1 MIHHI
6 VFKQNDKAM
15 INSTR
20 FLFRKVLLI
29 FFVCSLIVSGCD
41 RNKVKSVIPS
51 LPAGAK
57 ANETETKNIFSSQFP
72 TTDMEEFKAFARQMA
87 RLKPYGRVDVSINNL
102 AQKAD
107 FIIPEG
113 GSPWHEYAS
122 CNGCVH
128 AFFPDIKLAPYLPS
142 DFVNKNRKLLLAK
155 SSLIRESGMGATWR
169 STDPLFLPETFFEK
183 YPHLRGP
190 RVDHPR
196 RSLKQEFTA
205 CFHQKET
212 VEIYQNMV
220 NQLFENVPE
229 INSFSFNINDAGSGL
244 CWSDLLYTGPN
255 GPAGEKDMPISESA
269 VTILNIFKSA
279 ANKIA
284 GHEVEIFYGNM
295 LTAEEIDDLVKNGP
309 DKCYVQGRN
318 SPPSRNMSSML
329 VTAWPVRGI
338 INPMQIM
345 RALSQTMN
353 NKPQRF
359 SFGFGDMYS
368 RGQER
373 LETIEKVID
382 IVEDNLKNPFPE
394 GLTDSL
400 KAVQLLKKWCVKW
413 AGESSSEQLFNAFI
427 TFDSAIIKRNKVSPG
442 FYLNSYY
449 YGVSARH
456 ITRPLV
462 FAPQRLTPDEE
473 KYFLPYIFNVSVDAA
488 RNEFLDLHGG
498 DRFLPEKVADNFL
511 NDLKTVYRSIEEIKN
526 APEQDFLDDLAR
538 SLHIYYC
545 VIRSYRNFNDAQIIR
560 NRNKELLAGPFHLP
574 TRIPTRTGDQ
584 DLQDFNQIMRDE
596 FDNVQELIDLLEN
609 GGMDFICHAQPP
621 FKEDTFLLGADLI
634 QQLKLKRRI
643 MMAHWR
649 DIEGYLATPYI

>member
-1 MIHHI
+1 M
-6 VFKQNDKAM
+6 N
-15 INSTR
+15 
-20 FLFRKVLLI
+20 
-29 FFVCSLIVSGCD
+29 SLI
-41 RNKVKSVIPS
+41 KLFPLFLLLLS
-51 LPAGAK
+51 LSALVQSEECTDCTAECTQAGTTHLFYSTTCPHCK
-57 ANETETKNIFSSQFP
+57 NEIAFLKELEKEYPQLTIHYMEAAVNQ
-72 TTDMEEFKAFARQMA
+72 EEFKAFARQMA

-255 GPAGEKDMPISESA
+255 GPAGEKDIPISESA

-295 LTAEEIDDLVKNGP
+295 LTAEEIDDFPAPLAGALNPRLQSG
-309 DKCYVQGRN
+309 CQ
-318 SPPSRNMSSML
+318 PSSGKVHQAGGYLQALQNADFQA
-329 VTAWPVRGI
+329 TAV
-338 INPMQIM
+338 
-345 RALSQTMN
+345 
-353 NKPQRF
+353 
-359 SFGFGDMYS
+359 
-368 RGQER
+368 
-373 LETIEKVID
+373 
-382 IVEDNLKNPFPE
+382 
-394 GLTDSL
+394 
-400 KAVQLLKKWCVKW
+400 
-413 AGESSSEQLFNAFI
+413 
-427 TFDSAIIKRNKVSPG
+427 
-442 FYLNSYY
+442 
-449 YGVSARH
+449 
-456 ITRPLV
+456 V
-462 FAPQRLTPDEE
+462 FASERP
-473 KYFLPYIFNVSVDAA
+473 
-488 RNEFLDLHGG
+488 
-498 DRFLPEKVADNFL
+498 
-511 NDLKTVYRSIEEIKN
+511 RS
-526 APEQDFLDDLAR
+526 F
-538 SLHIYYC
+538 
-545 VIRSYRNFNDAQIIR
+545 
-560 NRNKELLAGPFHLP
+560 
-574 TRIPTRTGDQ
+574 
-584 DLQDFNQIMRDE
+584 
-596 FDNVQELIDLLEN
+596 
-609 GGMDFICHAQPP
+609 
-621 FKEDTFLLGADLI
+621 
-634 QQLKLKRRI
+634 RRPRGKKPV
-643 MMAHWR
+643 W
-649 DIEGYLATPYI
+649 